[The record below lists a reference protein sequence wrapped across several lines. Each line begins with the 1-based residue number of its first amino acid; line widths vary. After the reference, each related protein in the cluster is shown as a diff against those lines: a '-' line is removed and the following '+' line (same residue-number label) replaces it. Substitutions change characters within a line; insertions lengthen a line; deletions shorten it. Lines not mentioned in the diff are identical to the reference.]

1 LYFINSNSIWGAPF
15 THKTFFLNYK
25 EIFLPVYT
33 YTLRRRTHTGLDP
46 ACTCCFFAIFMSGT
60 RVKYTIYFA
69 TLAPRTSVYGYG
81 PNEPHS
87 ILMLAQLL
95 RRGSRWNAL
104 LLVLHFYT
112 FVASYVK
119 SSLSE
124 KRRVK
129 YVCMSPV

>member
-1 LYFINSNSIWGAPF
+1 L
-15 THKTFFLNYK
+15 
-25 EIFLPVYT
+25 
-33 YTLRRRTHTGLDP
+33 
-46 ACTCCFFAIFMSGT
+46 SGT

-124 KRRVK
+124 KRRVCM
-129 YVCMSPV
+129 YVCMCVCPPSRTGCVLFFKKDDTMQQ